1 MAYRLEATR
10 YRGSSLSVRYQS
22 RSVMKDEPMD
32 YMTSINLFYNET
44 PAVRAHYLLDDWKT
58 TVSVALVPLIPVLT
72 ASSMATSR
80 IKNPYQPLAIR
91 MVAKCHKEWAS
102 MIR

>member
-1 MAYRLEATR
+1 
-10 YRGSSLSVRYQS
+10 
-22 RSVMKDEPMD
+22 MKDEPMY
-32 YMTSINLFYNET
+32 YMTSINLFYNAT
-44 PAVRAHYLLDDWKT
+44 PAVHAHYLLDDWNT
-58 TVSVALVPLIPVLT
+58 TASVALVPLIPVLT